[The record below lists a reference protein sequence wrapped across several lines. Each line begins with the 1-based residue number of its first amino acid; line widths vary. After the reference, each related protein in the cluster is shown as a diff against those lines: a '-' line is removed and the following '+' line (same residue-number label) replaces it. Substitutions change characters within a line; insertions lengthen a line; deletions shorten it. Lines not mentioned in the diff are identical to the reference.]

1 MASIISAGT
10 SAGTAIAISGDTSGN
25 LSFQTQAGANTITI
39 PNASGI
45 AMVSGNMPLFSA
57 SKTGADQ
64 AISTSTT
71 TKVTFE
77 TVDVDTASCFS
88 SSRFTPNVAG
98 YYQIIF
104 SGQSEVT
111 AVGRV
116 ITWIYKSGS
125 LVNFKEENLN
135 SPATTY
141 PSRYVSALLYA
152 NGTTDYFEI
161 YVRQESGTNKAV
173 YSGANATYFQGYLV
187 RAA

>member
-1 MASIISAGT
+1 MGGSMS
-10 SAGTAIAISGDTSGN
+10 SVVISGDTSGAIT
-25 LSFQTQAGANTITI
+25 LAAPAVAGTNTINLPAAAGTV
-39 PNASGI
+39 
-45 AMVSGNMPLFSA
+45 MVSGNMPAFSA
-57 SKTGADQ
+57 SKTSGDQ
-64 AISTSTT
+64 AITTSTT
-71 TKVTFE
+71 TKVTFDTE
-77 TVDVDTASCFS
+77 DFDTANCFS

-135 SPATTY
+135 SPAVTY
-141 PSRYVSALLYA
+141 PSRFVSAVLYA

-161 YVRQESGTNKAV
+161 YVRQESGSNKFV